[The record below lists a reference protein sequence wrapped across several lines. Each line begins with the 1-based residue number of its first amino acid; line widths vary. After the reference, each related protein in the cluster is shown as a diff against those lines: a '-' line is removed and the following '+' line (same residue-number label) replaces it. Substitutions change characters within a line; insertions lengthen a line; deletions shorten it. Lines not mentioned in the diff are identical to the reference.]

1 MRTTLLVIAAV
12 VATPGV
18 AFANRTFYGWLDS
31 TEVMPERGAEIL
43 SWMDEENGRKLVG
56 TDAELKTTTWGFNG
70 VIGVTDR
77 LTIGFPLEMEWF
89 RRTMGG
95 TGAFTMTQY
104 GLEGR
109 YRLVSN
115 DPEEAPPFAPLIRIA
130 AKRDIRTRDAVV
142 GEADLVL
149 STTTESGSVHAVVD
163 VGFVGS
169 FTPDGN
175 HTELRPG
182 AGISFDTVKDLRIG
196 AEVYALISLDS
207 QAESFVIAGPN
218 IAWTQGRFWVSG
230 AFGIGLYQLETAPR
244 VTWGIMF

>member
-1 MRTTLLVIAAV
+1 MRTIALVVAAV

-18 AFANRTFYGWLDS
+18 ALANRTFYGWLDS
-31 TEVMPERGAEIL
+31 TEVMPERGAEIQ
-43 SWMDEENGRKLVG
+43 SWIDEENGRKLANG
-56 TDAELKTTTWGFNG
+56 TGELKTTTWGFNG
-70 VIGVTDR
+70 LIGVTDQ

-89 RRTMGG
+89 RGDG
-95 TGAFTMTQY
+95 VGPNFTMTQY

-109 YRLVSN
+109 YRLVSS

-130 AKRDIRTRDAVV
+130 AKRDIRDRDAVV
-142 GEADLVL
+142 GEADFVL
-149 STTTESGSVHAVVD
+149 STTTESGSVHAVID
-163 VGFVGS
+163 VGFVGT
-169 FTPDGN
+169 FTPDGH

-182 AGISFDTVKDLRIG
+182 AGVSFDTVKDLRLG
-196 AEVYALISLDS
+196 AEVYALVSLDS
-207 QAESFVIAGPN
+207 KAESFVIAGPN